1 MMAQGVSIG
10 YVLSSVLEAFV
21 ADYILQQAPQVYIWI
36 HISIGFSSHSMNE
49 FLHATCAVL
58 FSR

>member
-21 ADYILQQAPQVYIWI
+21 ADYILQQAPQVYGYIYLQY
-36 HISIGFSSHSMNE
+36 SPVSP
-49 FLHATCAVL
+49 
-58 FSR
+58 